1 MTAILIL
8 KSLFGLSLD
17 TILTEEPHDSVKLFS
32 EGNYINEDHR
42 KVATKRRFLEVFLF
56 CYLSGNQFMDD
67 KELDDIKNFLLE
79 LQLIE
84 YKIMLEALEKS

>member
-1 MTAILIL
+1 
-8 KSLFGLSLD
+8 
-17 TILTEEPHDSVKLFS
+17 
-32 EGNYINEDHR
+32 
-42 KVATKRRFLEVFLF
+42 
-56 CYLSGNQFMDD
+56 MDD